1 MAVLFIILGI
11 LLVIV
16 GFSCIFTPLL
26 TFMSAGY
33 FILILVGVFGVLAI
47 IKAVSSKKYGINFVF
62 GILSVIFAVILLFF
76 PDVLVL
82 TNGLMLYLTAA
93 WFIMMGIV
101 TIVNSVT
108 ITKPMGSG
116 LWVLQLI
123 FGILSVILG
132 IFAIFNPMFMA
143 ISIGVLIGIF
153 FIGSILLFFMGLM
166 GEYIMSINQ
175 RVMNRPLV
183 IEEERINFAEKQKE
197 NESAGTQNPGERI
210 ENK

>member
-108 ITKPMGSG
+108 ITKPTGSG

-153 FIGSILLFFMGLM
+153 FIDTGLTL
-166 GEYIMSINQ
+166 IFS
-175 RVMNRPLV
+175 
-183 IEEERINFAEKQKE
+183 
-197 NESAGTQNPGERI
+197 SAAV
-210 ENK
+210 